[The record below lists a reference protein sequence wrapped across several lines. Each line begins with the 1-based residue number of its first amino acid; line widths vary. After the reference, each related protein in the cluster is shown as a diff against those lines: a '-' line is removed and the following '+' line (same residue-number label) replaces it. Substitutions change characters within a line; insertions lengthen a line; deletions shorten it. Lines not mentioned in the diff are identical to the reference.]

1 MLYLL
6 IYNYLRSKKAQIF
19 RTLRNLL
26 FHKYVLFLQAS
37 LTIVLCHEIVFKLIY
52 KNYVLLDNT
61 YVITAS
67 ILLIFITIILI
78 EKYNKRMDKYLLWDK
93 SMFKKAVKFY
103 FSNLFIVLSTFYLG
117 RWIYFLL
124 WFDGIVTLRDEM
136 VVLFLIL
143 LFTLFPTLIRL
154 SVHLLKKW
162 RFSLAEIERFKK
174 ENAEFRFDMLKN
186 QVNPHFLFNSLNTLS
201 GLVYQDA
208 DQASEYT
215 RQMAK
220 VYRYLLDNR
229 EKETVLLSEELQF
242 LESFKY
248 LLELRFSNRLIFKM
262 DITLDVNNFLIAP
275 ISLQLLVENA
285 VKHNIFSQKRQLSIE
300 IFNEGSNY
308 LVVQNNLQ
316 LKETPENS
324 TQIGLKNIKNR
335 YAYLTDKPVII
346 TQSEDYFTVKIPLIQ
361 TEEKLP
367 K

>member
-6 IYNYLRSKKAQIF
+6 VYNYLRSNRRQTLTTLKKLFFNKYI
-19 RTLRNLL
+19 LYLL
-26 FHKYVLFLQAS
+26 AS
-37 LTIVLCHEIVFKLIY
+37 LAITLSHEIVFKLIY
-52 KNYVLLDNT
+52 KNFIFLENIY
-61 YVITAS
+61 IASIS
-67 ILLIFITIILI
+67 ILLLFLTIIFI
-78 EKYNKRMDKYLLWDK
+78 EKYNKRMDNYLSWDK
-93 SMFKKAVKFY
+93 SMFEKALKLYSSNLLIVISIFYSGRWFY
-103 FSNLFIVLSTFYLG
+103 FLF
-117 RWIYFLL
+117 

-136 VVLFLIL
+136 VILSLIF
-143 LFTLFPTLIRL
+143 LFTLFPVLIRL

-248 LLELRFSNRLIFKM
+248 LLDLRFSNRLIFKM
-262 DITLDVNNFLIAP
+262 DVTLEVNKFLIAP

-346 TQSEDYFTVKIPLIQ
+346 TQSKEYFTVKIPLIQ